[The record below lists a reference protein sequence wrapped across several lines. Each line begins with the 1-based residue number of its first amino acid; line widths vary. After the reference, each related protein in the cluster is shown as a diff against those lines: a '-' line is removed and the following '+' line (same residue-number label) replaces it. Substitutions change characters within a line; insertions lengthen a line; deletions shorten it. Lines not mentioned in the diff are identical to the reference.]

1 MTGRR
6 STRGLRGVLERRR
19 AELAEQAGAK
29 TEADEVDPLTR
40 RPVSWPLERDDPE
53 REPSGHP
60 GVDWRHPDHD
70 DELVG

>member
-19 AELAEQAGAK
+19 AELDELTGAK
-29 TEADEVDPLTR
+29 TEDEEVDDVTR

-53 REPSGHP
+53 RERSHP
-60 GVDWRHPDHD
+60 GASKGD
-70 DELVG
+70 GS